1 MKYDPA
7 LAVKG
12 VTIKVVSKQ
21 LLPSGFEWYP
31 WDIGT
36 IYCTKEYYEKLKN
49 KFEEME
55 DTIQ

>member
-1 MKYDPA
+1 MKYDPV
-7 LAVKG
+7 LAING
-12 VTIKVVSKQ
+12 VTIKVVPKQ

-31 WDIGT
+31 WDNGT

-55 DTIQ
+55 EE